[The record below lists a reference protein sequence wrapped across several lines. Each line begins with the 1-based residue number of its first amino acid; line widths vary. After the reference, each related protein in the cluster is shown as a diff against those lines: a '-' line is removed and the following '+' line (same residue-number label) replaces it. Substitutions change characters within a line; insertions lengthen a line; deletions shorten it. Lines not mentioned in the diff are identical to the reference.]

1 MPHRLPYIRFVLFFA
16 VFFLALSAV
25 SFAAPCTF
33 DRDFAPGEDFV
44 AAPEQPLRQSIC
56 LNGRWQFQPVPLP
69 KEFRRGTG
77 TPPDLPPPTAEGWEN
92 VPLKIPSPWNV
103 NTWGCGRATGA
114 GTSHPYWPGSL
125 YYPSYPAAWDTV
137 EMGWTRRSFRVPA
150 DWPRQRIVLHFE
162 AVAGECQVLVNGRM
176 AGGHFDKFLPFDIDV
191 TALVRRD
198 AQNELLVGIRN
209 HWLFDKI
216 GRVYPK
222 MNAPYPCGSNTDGLV
237 GIWQDVY
244 LLSLPAVRIRDVFV
258 KPLVDRDTLELEVTL
273 QNDTAA
279 EQSLRLAGD
288 IHPWINLA
296 GHEVLSAPEPKW
308 RLDPPVLNA
317 AAREITLPP
326 GGQTTVTLRE
336 TVRSRL
342 QTWTPETPNLY
353 AALLHLS
360 RGATR
365 IDSHYTRFGW
375 RQLAIRGGDL
385 LLNGRKLKLVG
396 DLLHPFGPLSM
407 SRRNVWAWYKMV
419 KDFGGNAVR
428 PHAQIH
434 PRCYLDLAD
443 EMGIMV
449 LDETALFGSSIRLN
463 FEEPEAWRRFE
474 SHYDGLVLRD
484 RNHPSVFGWSFGN
497 ELFAIFNLNQVSRE
511 DSDRWYGQLTKL
523 GLRARRLDPTRDW
536 ISCDG
541 DEDLRGTL
549 PVWSK
554 HFGHGTPL
562 DRLPQLDKPLMV
574 GESGGTYYARPK
586 ELAIFN
592 GDRAYEDYRG
602 RSEALGIDLYDNLVR
617 MARPRLAYFSASE
630 TVWFGLEHLNLGYDD
645 FTRLPG
651 DGDGVRLA
659 SPFAEGR
666 PGMQPERI
674 PPYVTTLNPG
684 WDPRLPLYRPLP
696 MFHAEKAA
704 MTPGGPQPCPY
715 PAAAA
720 ASGPVRPQPMATI
733 DRVAFHGDR
742 HGALARRL
750 TALGVPLSN
759 EPIEATPAGLTIM
772 DLPGPQE
779 ADRHAWKQTLDA
791 AAAHGGIILVMLAA
805 GPQGTVP
812 VSSQESV
819 DNSPLAG
826 LLDAPLHLT
835 QRPAT
840 GLTADAS
847 HPWVASLTLAD
858 LYFAEDG
865 ADRYIL
871 RQGMDGPLVQRG
883 RVLLQASNTD
893 WSLFNES
900 GENAKCA
907 SLMLYEHLTKPS
919 GAALVAS
926 PHGKGTLLLSTVDW
940 HIATRQADQLWR
952 KLFAALGV
960 KLRAPRQGL
969 VEAFDEEQTLVR
981 AMSMGRFGATDVET
995 ALARDFIGEKSPRA
1009 CQSAIGGRDWKI
1021 VESPSKD
1028 RFVLRDLRQDGPTGA
1043 FAVYFSYWIRSPRG
1057 LDDLLAGG
1065 PDAPRFSTL
1074 VYVAQKCRLFMN
1086 GEELKPTRTDQADY
1100 RVLDVFD
1107 GVPLKKGWNH
1117 FLLKVA
1123 SDHFEGD
1130 TPGTVAVR
1138 IQSNNA
1144 DYLRQLESTLRRD

>member
-1 MPHRLPYIRFVLFFA
+1 MRPRDRRGHVAPLLA
-16 VFFLALSAV
+16 GLALLPQLSRGLGYGRDGLD
-25 SFAAPCTF
+25 AAIVP
-33 DRDFAPGEDFV
+33 RA
-44 AAPEQPLRQSIC
+44 
-56 LNGRWQFQPVPLP
+56 GRLA
-69 KEFRRGTG
+69 
-77 TPPDLPPPTAEGWEN
+77 L
-92 VPLKIPSPWNV
+92 
-103 NTWGCGRATGA
+103 
-114 GTSHPYWPGSL
+114 
-125 YYPSYPAAWDTV
+125 
-137 EMGWTRRSFRVPA
+137 
-150 DWPRQRIVLHFE
+150 QRIVLHFE
-162 AVAGECQVLVNGRM
+162 AVAGECQVLVNGRL

-191 TALVRRD
+191 TDLVRRD

-209 HWLFDKI
+209 HWLFDKV

-244 LLSLPAVRIRDVFV
+244 LLSLPAVRIRNVFV
-258 KPLVDRDTLELEVTL
+258 KPLLDRDTLELEVTL

-279 EQSLRLAGD
+279 EQSLQLAGN

-296 GHEVLSAPEPKW
+296 GGDVLDAPEPKW
-308 RLDPPVLNA
+308 RLDPPVLSA

-336 TVRSRL
+336 TVRNRL
-342 QTWTPETPNLY
+342 QTWTPETPKLY
-353 AALLHLS
+353 AAMLHLS
-360 RGATR
+360 RGATM

-375 RQLAIRGGDL
+375 RQLAIRGKEL
-385 LLNGRKLKLVG
+385 LLNGRELKLVG
-396 DLLHPFGPLSM
+396 DLVHPFGPLSM

-463 FEEPEAWRRFE
+463 FEEPQAWRRFE

-497 ELFAIFNLNQVSRE
+497 ELFAIFNLNQVSRA
-511 DSDRWYGQLTKL
+511 DSDRWYGQLTNL

-574 GESGGTYYARPK
+574 GESGGSYYARPK
-586 ELAIFN
+586 ELATFN
-592 GDRAYEDYRG
+592 GTRAYEDYRG

-651 DGDGVRLA
+651 DGDGVHLA
-659 SPFAEGR
+659 RPFAEGR

-696 MFHAEKAA
+696 MFQAEKAA
-704 MTPGGPQPCPY
+704 LTPGQPRPCPY
-715 PAAAA
+715 PAAAV
-720 ASGPVRPQPMATI
+720 ASVPVRSQPMATI
-733 DRVAFHGDR
+733 GRVAFHGDR

-750 TALGVPLSN
+750 TALGVPFRTDAEISVAFRGAKGDNPADIDSPVLSA
-759 EPIEATPAGLTIM
+759 EPIDATPGGLTIM

-779 ADRHAWKQTLDA
+779 ASRREWKRTLDTA
-791 AAAHGGIILVMLAA
+791 ADHGGIILVMLAA
-805 GPQGTVP
+805 APQGTVP
-812 VSSQESV
+812 LSSQESA

-840 GLTADAS
+840 ALAADAS
-847 HPWVASLTLAD
+847 HPWVASLMLPE

-865 ADRYIL
+865 ADRFIL
-871 RQGMDGPLVQRG
+871 RQGIDGPLVRRG
-883 RVLLQASNTD
+883 RVLLRASNTD

-907 SLMLYEHLTKPS
+907 SLVLYEHLTKPG
-919 GAALVAS
+919 GAALVAC
-926 PHGKGTLLLSTVDW
+926 PHGKGTLLLSTIDW

-960 KLRAPRQGL
+960 ELRDPREGL
-969 VEAFDEEQTLVR
+969 VEAFDEEHTLVR
-981 AMSMGRFGATDVET
+981 ALSMGRFGAGDVET
-995 ALARDFIGEKSPRA
+995 ALARDFIGEKSLRPGK
-1009 CQSAIGGRDWKI
+1009 SANGGRDWKI

-1028 RFVLRDLRQDGPTGA
+1028 RFVLRELRQDGPNGA

-1065 PDAPRFSTL
+1065 PDAPRFTTL
-1074 VYVAQKCRLFMN
+1074 VYVAQKCRLLVN
-1086 GEELKPTRTDQADY
+1086 GQELKPTRTERADY
-1100 RVLDVFD
+1100 RALYVFD
-1107 GVPLKKGWNH
+1107 GVPLKKDWNH

-1123 SDHFEGD
+1123 SDHLEGD

-1144 DYLRQLESTLRRD
+1144 EYLRQLESAPRRE